1 MRFLSSNCL
10 IFERWSSVKPSLHHC
25 HVSFADLIAFC
36 SVPTTGTEDTGGR
49 FAFVFDLTGDFVDL
63 LYRLGTAR
71 AGRIRSAMVKAPAAE
86 AQVRSCARSEERGY
100 SMANDVLYV

>member
-1 MRFLSSNCL
+1 
-10 IFERWSSVKPSLHHC
+10 
-25 HVSFADLIAFC
+25 
-36 SVPTTGTEDTGGR
+36 
-49 FAFVFDLTGDFVDL
+49 